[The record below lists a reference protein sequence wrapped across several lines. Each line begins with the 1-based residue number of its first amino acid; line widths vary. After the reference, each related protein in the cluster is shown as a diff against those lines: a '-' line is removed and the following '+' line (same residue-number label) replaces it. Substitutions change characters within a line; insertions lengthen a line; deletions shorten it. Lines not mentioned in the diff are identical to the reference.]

1 MKTVA
6 RIFAVFMIAML
17 SLSLSGGILLAQEQP
32 PPVPYRFYGAA
43 SIGGNAAPD
52 GTVISAEVNGV
63 ELTKSVT
70 SGGKYGY
77 GELEFD
83 VAAAKGD
90 TVVFKINGVSAQSY
104 SITES
109 PGSLIELDLAVA
121 SAPPPEVSFTVTN
134 LSISAGVVEPGEEL
148 SISATVTNSGS
159 LAGNYSAKLKINGS
173 EVDSRELSLEP
184 GESQT
189 VSFTVSRGV
198 EGEYSVELGGLEG
211 SFTVRETPLEANF
224 VLADLFVLPAEVDP
238 GEEVTILATVSND
251 GGGEGNY
258 TVRLKINGSEVDSQ
272 ELSLA
277 AGASQTVSFTV
288 SEESSGS
295 YSVELDGLQGSFTVT
310 EAPPPPPSPTNW
322 PLIGGIIGGVVIIGL
337 IALLVVRRKR
347 AP

>member
-1 MKTVA
+1 MKTLA

-43 SIGGNAAPD
+43 SIGGNPAPD

-90 TVVFKINGVSAQSY
+90 TVVFKINGVTAQSY

-121 SAPPPEVSFTVTN
+121 SAPPAEVSFTVTN
-134 LSISAGVVEPGEEL
+134 LSISPGVVEPGEEL
-148 SISATVTNSGS
+148 SISAMVTNSGS
-159 LAGNYSAKLKINGS
+159 LAGS
-173 EVDSRELSLEP
+173 
-184 GESQT
+184 
-189 VSFTVSRGV
+189 
-198 EGEYSVELGGLEG
+198 
-211 SFTVRETPLEANF
+211 
-224 VLADLFVLPAEVDP
+224 
-238 GEEVTILATVSND
+238 
-251 GGGEGNY
+251 Y
-258 TVRLKINGSEVDSQ
+258 TARLKINGSEVDSQ
-272 ELSLA
+272 EVSLEPGESQAVSFTVSRGAEGEYSVVLDGLEGSFTVRETPSEAHFVLADLSVLPAEVEPGEEVNILATVSNDGGVEGSYTVKLKINGSEVDSEELTLA

-288 SEESSGS
+288 SQESSGE
-295 YSVELDGLQGSFTVT
+295 YSVELDGLEGSFTVA
-310 EAPPPPPSPTNW
+310 EAPPPPSPTNLR
-322 PLIGGIIGGVVIIGL
+322 LIGGIIGGVVIIGL
-337 IALLVVRRKR
+337 IALLVARRRR
-347 AP
+347 AM